1 MPLLVKSS
9 ISNGLA
15 ILILFRHKVTCRYGQ
30 SQGSPIILGVYSLD
44 EGEILNSRRKVVDVF
59 GVDDLT

>member
-1 MPLLVKSS
+1 MVNLKALL
-9 ISNGLA
+9 
-15 ILILFRHKVTCRYGQ
+15 LIW
-30 SQGSPIILGVYSLD
+30 GVYSLD